1 MTNQW
6 TKIPWDRLRGYATR
20 EEGEAVRQFERRY
33 GKAPTTKVVIKDQIS
48 CVYFLGPV
56 EDSRHDK
63 R

>member
-6 TKIPWDRLRGYATR
+6 TNKGLRGYATR
-20 EEGEAVRQFERRY
+20 DEGEAVRQLERRY
-33 GKAPTTKVVIKDQIS
+33 GKAPTTKVVIRDQIS

-56 EDSRHDK
+56 EDENGK